1 MSFVLKVAGGVL
13 AAVLVLA
20 LGAVAAIY
28 VGSNARLKQRYE
40 VRVASVV
47 IPTTPEAIERGRHL
61 AHSRGCADCHG
72 ADMGGAKVIDDPA
85 MGRIHGSNLTR
96 GAGGLPGS
104 YSDTDYVRAIR
115 HGVAPDGRGLFLMP
129 SEEYASFSEV
139 DLGSLVA
146 YLKSLP
152 AVDRDRGPIALGP
165 IGRMLTA
172 TGQIKLAAERIDHA
186 NVKPATVS
194 AGVTPAYGSYV
205 AASCTGCHGPNFS
218 GGKIAVGP
226 PDWPLAS
233 NLTSHASAA
242 IAQWTE
248 TDFIQA
254 MRTSKRPD
262 GSEISAVMPRAF
274 AQLDD
279 TELKALWMYF
289 KTLPPVA
296 TGVR

>member
-1 MSFVLKVAGGVL
+1 MKLALKLAGWAL
-13 AAVLVLA
+13 AAVLILA

-28 VGSNARLKQRYE
+28 MGSNSRLGKKYE

-47 IPTTPEAIERGRHL
+47 IPVTPEAIARGRHL

-85 MGRIHGSNLTR
+85 MGKIYGPNLTR
-96 GAGGLPGS
+96 GRGGLPGS
-104 YSDTDYVRAIR
+104 YSDDDYVRAIR
-115 HGVAPDGRGLFLMP
+115 HGVAQDGRGLFLMP
-129 SEEYASFSEV
+129 SEEYATFSEV
-139 DLGSLVA
+139 DLRSLVA

-152 AVDRDRGPIALGP
+152 AVDRERGPIALGP

-186 NVKPATVS
+186 NVKPATIPP
-194 AGVTPAYGSYV
+194 GVTPAYGSYV

-226 PDWPLAS
+226 PDWPPAS
-233 NLTSHASAA
+233 NLTSHPGAA

-248 TDFIQA
+248 ADFIQA

-274 AQLDD
+274 ALLDD
-279 TELKALWMYF
+279 MELKALWAYF